1 MGAEFPGIVRLRCS
15 VKRYEWG
22 KVGEESGVAR
32 LYASNRGEE
41 IDGDE
46 PFAEFWMGTH
56 DSAPS
61 TVVPNCQIR
70 SAGVEME
77 SGFKRDRFNLV
88 SLKDW
93 IEQNPVVLGDKVF
106 QKWGPNLPFLF
117 KVLSVSKALS
127 IQAHPDKSL
136 AAILHKQQP
145 QVYKDDNHK
154 PEMALALTEFEALC
168 GFVGLE
174 EIKNILQNVPEITEV
189 VGTASAN
196 QVLRISKEDGE
207 KKRKDVLRSLFT
219 KLMSASKAVIS
230 DAVFKLI
237 NRLNIKRKVRGL
249 TEKEE
254 LVLRLE
260 KQYPGDV
267 GVIASFLFNYVKLKI
282 GEALYLG
289 ANEPHAYLYGECV
302 ECMATSDNV
311 VRAGLTPKKLDV
323 QTLCSILTYKQGFP
337 EILRGVPSNPYTLK
351 YLPPFDEFEVD
362 QCILPQGASTVF
374 PAIPGPSIFVV
385 VKGKGTMR
393 QAFLEEMVGEG
404 DVLFTPANAQISVRT
419 TSGLILYR
427 AGVSSR
433 FLSSKCV

>member
-1 MGAEFPGIVRLRCS
+1 MGSQSPLS
-15 VKRYEWG
+15 LQ
-22 KVGEESGVAR
+22 VA
-32 LYASNRGEE
+32 
-41 IDGDE
+41 
-46 PFAEFWMGTH
+46 
-56 DSAPS
+56 
-61 TVVPNCQIR
+61 
-70 SAGVEME
+70 
-77 SGFKRDRFNLV
+77 
-88 SLKDW
+88 
-93 IEQNPVVLGDKVF
+93 
-106 QKWGPNLPFLF
+106 
-117 KVLSVSKALS
+117 KALS

-145 QVYKDDNHK
+145 EVYKDDNHK

-174 EIKNILQNVPEITEV
+174 EIKTVLQNVPEISEV

-196 QVLRISKEDGE
+196 QVLHLSKEAGE
-207 KKRKDVLRSLFT
+207 KKRKEVLQSLFT

-237 NRLNIKRKVRGL
+237 SRLNIKSKVRGL

-267 GVIASFLFNYVKLKI
+267 GVIASFLFNYVKLNS

-289 ANEPHAYLYGECV
+289 ANEPHAYLHGECV

-337 EILRGVPSNPYTLK
+337 EILHGVPSNPYTVK

-374 PAIPGPSIFVV
+374 PAIPGPSVFLV
-385 VKGKGTMR
+385 VKGRGTVR
-393 QAFLEEMVGEG
+393 QAFSEELVGEG

-419 TSGLILYR
+419 TSGLSLYR
-427 AGVSSR
+427 AGISSR
-433 FLSSKCV
+433 FFK

>member
-32 LYASNRGEE
+32 LYASNSGEE

-56 DSAPS
+56 DSGPS
-61 TVVPNCQIR
+61 TVVPNRQIR
-70 SAGVEME
+70 TAGVEME
-77 SGFKRDRFNLV
+77 GGFKRDHSNLV
-88 SLKDW
+88 TLKDW
-93 IEQNPVVLGDKVF
+93 IQQNPVVLGDKVF

-174 EIKNILQNVPEITEV
+174 EIKSVLQNVPEITEV

-374 PAIPGPSIFVV
+374 PAIPGPSVFVV

-393 QAFLEEMVGEG
+393 QAFLEELVGEG

-419 TSGLILYR
+419 TSGLSLCR
-427 AGVSSR
+427 AGISSR

>member
-32 LYASNRGEE
+32 LYASNSGEE

-56 DSAPS
+56 DSGPS

-70 SAGVEME
+70 SAGVERE
-77 SGFKRDRFNLV
+77 GGFKRDHSNLV

-93 IEQNPVVLGDKVF
+93 IEQNPAVLGDKVF

-127 IQAHPDKSL
+127 IQTHPDKSL

-174 EIKNILQNVPEITEV
+174 EIKSVLQNVPEITEV

-230 DAVFKLI
+230 DAVSKLI

-267 GVIASFLFNYVKLKI
+267 GVIASFLFNYVKLNI

-289 ANEPHAYLYGECV
+289 ANEPHAYLHGECV

-337 EILRGVPSNPYTLK
+337 EILRGVPSNPYTVK

-374 PAIPGPSIFVV
+374 SAIPGPSVFLV
-385 VKGKGTMR
+385 VKGRGTMR
-393 QAFLEEMVGEG
+393 QAFSEELVGEG

-419 TSGLILYR
+419 TSGLSLYR
-427 AGVSSR
+427 AGISSR

>member
-32 LYASNRGEE
+32 LYSSNSGEE

-56 DSAPS
+56 ESGPS
-61 TVVPNCQIR
+61 SVVANCQMR
-70 SAGVEME
+70 DGGVERE
-77 SGFKRDRFNLV
+77 DGFNRNLV

-93 IEQNPVVLGDKVF
+93 ILHNPSVLGDKVF

-117 KVLSVSKALS
+117 KVLSVAKALS
-127 IQAHPDKSL
+127 IQAHPDNSL

-168 GFVGLE
+168 GFVVLE
-174 EIKNILQNVPEITEV
+174 EIKSVLQNVPEITDV

-196 QVLRISKEDGE
+196 QVLRLSKEDGE
-207 KKRKDVLRSLFT
+207 KKRKEVLQSLFT

-230 DAVFKLI
+230 DAVSKLI
-237 NRLNIKRKVRGL
+237 SRLNMRIKVRGL

-267 GVIASFLFNYVKLKI
+267 GVIASFLFNYVKLKF
-282 GEALYLG
+282 
-289 ANEPHAYLYGECV
+289 
-302 ECMATSDNV
+302 DNV

-337 EILRGVPSNPYTLK
+337 EILRGVPSNPYTVK

-374 PAIPGPSIFVV
+374 PAIPGPSVFLVM
-385 VKGKGTMR
+385 KGRGTVR
-393 QAFLEEMVGEG
+393 QAFSEELVGEG

-419 TSGLILYR
+419 TSGLSLYR
-427 AGVSSR
+427 AGISSR
-433 FLSSKCV
+433 FFKKQNV